1 MPPICQ
7 IAFLVGGRG
16 TRLGAVTA
24 NMPKPAVEVA
34 GRPFLDYAIQ
44 NASRFGFTDILL
56 LTGHLGE
63 VIAERYDGKTMRGA
77 RIRCVREPE
86 AAGTAGA
93 LLNARDVLD
102 ERFLLCN
109 GDSFFDINFLALE
122 ALAVDGAWTAKL
134 ALRQM
139 ADAGRYGAVK
149 LDGTRITG
157 FAEKV
162 DSAPGL
168 INGGVYVLDRAI
180 LGEIE
185 KLPCSIEN
193 DIFPKLAARGLLY
206 GMPADGYFID
216 IGIPA
221 DLARAQTELPKHLTR
236 PAIFFDRDGVLNE
249 DPGYLHK
256 AQDLR
261 WMPGAREAVRFAND
275 AGWLTFVITNQ
286 AGVARGYYDE
296 AAVRHLHYWIASELA
311 ERGAHI
317 DAYYYCPH
325 HPTAGQGAYLQACIC
340 RKPQP
345 GMILQAMTEWPV
357 DAARSLLI
365 GDYPS
370 DIEAAHAAGVEGRLM
385 GKNDNLLAVV
395 QGHIAR
401 SGQQFEQV

>member
-1 MPPICQ
+1 
-7 IAFLVGGRG
+7 
-16 TRLGAVTA
+16 
-24 NMPKPAVEVA
+24 
-34 GRPFLDYAIQ
+34 
-44 NASRFGFTDILL
+44 
-56 LTGHLGE
+56 
-63 VIAERYDGKTMRGA
+63 
-77 RIRCVREPE
+77 
-86 AAGTAGA
+86 
-93 LLNARDVLD
+93 
-102 ERFLLCN
+102 
-109 GDSFFDINFLALE
+109 
-122 ALAVDGAWTAKL
+122 
-134 ALRQM
+134 
-139 ADAGRYGAVK
+139 
-149 LDGTRITG
+149 
-157 FAEKV
+157 
-162 DSAPGL
+162 
-168 INGGVYVLDRAI
+168 